1 MNNSAFCKVFT
12 PGRLCLLGEHT
23 DWVALISKD
32 NYGHAIICNLNFI
45 SLVGSQFIQI
55 QIT

>member
-32 NYGHAIICNLNFI
+32 NLKLQYEIEHSVNP
-45 SLVGSQFIQI
+45 
-55 QIT
+55 

>member
-32 NYGHAIICNLNFI
+32 NYGHAIICNLNLGI
-45 SLVGSQFIQI
+45 
-55 QIT
+55 